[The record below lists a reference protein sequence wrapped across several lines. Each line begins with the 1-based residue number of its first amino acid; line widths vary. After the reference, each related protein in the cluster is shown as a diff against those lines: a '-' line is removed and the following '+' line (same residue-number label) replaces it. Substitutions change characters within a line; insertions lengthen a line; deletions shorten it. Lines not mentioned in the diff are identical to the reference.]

1 MARGNPAIS
10 NRLRAEAARE
20 AVVQR
25 YSTVRTLIRT
35 AGGVGAIYILQ
46 GFFLQIAGHDTA
58 VALNLSFLGD
68 MKFVGSFA
76 LGGGGCAWAAV
87 ERTLRHRKVEA
98 LQGRIRE
105 LELAIDPNRSTSG
118 LTPKGKTNPKDKT
131 S

>member
-1 MARGNPAIS
+1 MARGNPAVS
-10 NRLRAEAARE
+10 NRFSGGVARE
-20 AVVQR
+20 AVAQR
-25 YSTVRTLIRT
+25 YATARTFIRT
-35 AGGVGAIYILQ
+35 AGFVGAIYILQ

-68 MKFVGSFA
+68 MKLVGSFA

-87 ERTLRHRKVEA
+87 ERALRHRKVEA

-105 LELAIDPNRSTSG
+105 LETAIDPNRSSSG
-118 LTPKGKTNPKDKT
+118 LTPKGKANPKDKT